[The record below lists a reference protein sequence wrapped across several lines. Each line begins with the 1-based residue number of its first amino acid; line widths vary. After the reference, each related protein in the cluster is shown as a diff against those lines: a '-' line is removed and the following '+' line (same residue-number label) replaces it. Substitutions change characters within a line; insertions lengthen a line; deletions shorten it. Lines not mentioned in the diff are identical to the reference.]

1 MRSIA
6 CAVAL
11 LMTVASSRL
20 AVAACA
26 GDCNGDGDVTI
37 DELIKLITCAL
48 AGIDV
53 VLPPCPCGLDSDGSG
68 DLSVNEIIV
77 AVNNALYGCPPPQ
90 ATPTPTPTPPPPTP
104 TATVTGAAE
113 EFVAQASDFECLTNW
128 SKVRQFRIVNK
139 AGHGPEA
146 LAVASASYDVSGLE
160 FPVGTIIQLIPTE
173 AMVKRGGSFDP
184 ANHDWEYFS
193 LHVSKSGTTITRRG
207 RDDVINFAG
216 GNCFSCHSAAR
227 RYDFICE
234 STHGCA
240 PIPITDDVV
249 NLLQMN
255 DIRCQH

>member
-1 MRSIA
+1 MRSMA
-6 CAVAL
+6 CATALCVVVAL
-11 LMTVASSRL
+11 GHA
-20 AVAACA
+20 AVARCA
-26 GDCNGDGDVTI
+26 GDCNGDGAVTI
-37 DELIKLITCAL
+37 DELVTLIDCVFRGL
-48 AGIDV
+48 GE
-53 VLPPCPCGLDSDGSG
+53 PPCPCVGSDRALDITF
-68 DLSVNEIIV
+68 IIH
-77 AVNNALYGCPPPQ
+77 AVGYALAGCPAP
-90 ATPTPTPTPPPPTP
+90 AATPTPTPPPATP

-113 EFVAQASDFECLTNW
+113 EFVAQASDFECLTHW

-160 FPVGTIIQLIPTE
+160 FPVGTIVQLIPTE
-173 AMVKRGGSFDP
+173 AMVKRGGGFDP

-193 LHVSKSGTTITRRG
+193 LHVSKRGTTIATRG

-216 GNCFSCHSAAR
+216 GNCFSCHAAAR

-255 DIRCQH
+255 DIRCQP